1 MKKLLI
7 TGFMLATVSGCELM
21 NPEAFLAE
29 NQSEVVQGTTE
40 TDAVEGTT
48 DPGNEGL
55 IGLLREREDPVA
67 GDPNW
72 TPLHPTRQPEHY
84 ATATGSLFSAVSAQD
99 LYDDTKPRGIGDIV
113 TVMLEEKTQAKKSAS
128 SDAAKSSDL
137 SMDPLSLGGQEVTI
151 GERNLSYAAAHDNST
166 SGSTSADQSNSI
178 SGSISVEVIDVMSN
192 GNLMIRGEKWLTL
205 NTGDEYIRLSGTIR
219 PDDITSENTIASTRI
234 SNARIQYSGT
244 GDRQDTQDQGF
255 LARFFNVVL

>member
-7 TGFMLATVSGCELM
+7 ISLVLATVSGCGLINEQAL
-21 NPEAFLAE
+21 LA
-29 NQSEVVQGTTE
+29 QSDIVQGTTD
-40 TDAVEGTT
+40 TDAVEGNTEPSG
-48 DPGNEGL
+48 DGL
-55 IGLLREREDPVA
+55 IGLLRDREDAIA

-72 TPLHPTRQPEHY
+72 VPLHPTRQPEHY
-84 ATATGSLFSAVSAQD
+84 ATATGSLFSSVKAQD
-99 LYDDTKPRGIGDIV
+99 LYDDTKPRGVGDIV
-113 TVMLEEKTQAKKSAS
+113 TVLLEEKTQAKKSAS

-137 SMDPLSLGGQEVTI
+137 SMDPLEMGGQEVTI
-151 GERNLSYAAAHDNST
+151 GESNLSYAASHDNST

-178 SGSISVEVIDVMSN
+178 SGSISVEVVDVLSN
-192 GNLMIRGEKWLTL
+192 GNLIIRGEKWLTL

-219 PDDITSENTIASTRI
+219 PDDISQENTVASTRI

-244 GDRQDTQDQGF
+244 GDRQDTQDQGW